1 MMHDDDEREGMNS
14 KTVIPNPWQALRQFT
29 PARIALGRT
38 GVSLPTDAQLDFQL
52 AHAGARDAVHRA
64 LDVAALQET
73 LGQVSTLGSSCI
85 TLHSAADS
93 RNRYLQRPD
102 LGRRLDDA
110 SRQALTTLA
119 APDMVDLAIVIADGL
134 SALAIERHAAPLLHS
149 LLLRLAPESWS
160 LAPTTIVLQGRVAIG
175 DEVGQLLS
183 AKMVLVLIGE
193 RPGLSSPDSMGLY
206 LTWAPR
212 IGMTDQRRNCISNVR
227 PAGLSYDEAAYK
239 LHYLM
244 SQAHRRQLTGVDLKD
259 ETTDWKAGLDDAQA
273 LPARRFLL

>member
-1 MMHDDDEREGMNS
+1 MEP

-29 PARIALGRT
+29 PARIALGRS
-38 GVSLPTDAQLDFQL
+38 GVSLPTSAQLDFQL

-64 LDVAALQET
+64 LDVAALQEN
-73 LGQVSTLGSSCI
+73 LAQVSALGTSCI
-85 TLHSAADS
+85 ALHSAADS
-93 RNRYLQRPD
+93 RDIYLQRPD
-102 LGRRLDDA
+102 LGRRLDAA
-110 SRQALTTLA
+110 SCKVLTALA
-119 APDMVDLAIVIADGL
+119 GHDEVDLAIVIADGL

-149 LLLRLAPESWS
+149 LMQRLAPETWS
-160 LAPTTIVLQGRVAIG
+160 LAPTMIVHQGRVAIG

-212 IGMTDQRRNCISNVR
+212 VGLTDQRRNCISNVR

-244 SQAHRRQLTGVDLKD
+244 SQARGRQLTGVELKD
-259 ETTDWKAGLDDAQA
+259 ETLDLKDTLENAQA
-273 LPARRFLL
+273 APARRFLL